1 MIDYTIKPF
10 SPESHQF
17 QVDLAIQN
25 PDPEGQLVS
34 LPAWIPGSYMIRD
47 FARNIVSLSVYCGET
62 RLDAVKLDK
71 QTWRLPA
78 CKGPIKV
85 RYQVYA
91 WDLSVRGAHL
101 DTTHGFFNGTSVF
114 LRVHGQEDQAC
125 LVDIRPPD
133 GDIYA
138 DWRLATTLTS
148 CGARHLAFGV
158 YGASSY
164 EELIDHPVEMG
175 RFTHAVFEVA
185 GVPHE
190 VVITGKHYADMERI
204 CFDLQ
209 RVCSQHVQLFGELPE
224 MERYLFLVMAVG
236 EGYGGL
242 EHRSST
248 ALICKR
254 DDLPQKRVT
263 EMSDGYR
270 QFLGLCSHEYFHLWN
285 VKRIRPLILKQA
297 DLTQEAYTSLLWFFE
312 GVTSYYDDLAL
323 VRSGCIDQRGYLE
336 LVARTV
342 SRVYRGTG
350 RLKQSVAE
358 SSFDAWSKF
367 YKQDENAPNAVV
379 SYYTK
384 GALIALVLDQII
396 RSKTDERLSLDDI
409 MRELWSRYG
418 RRDIGLD
425 EDEIERVV
433 ESFTGINLKDYFDAA
448 VRGCDDLDLAAN
460 LDQVGI
466 GFSLRPASGSSDQG
480 GIKETAGKDKESAPP
495 RLVLGVATRI
505 DGRDVVISN
514 VFDQGAAQRAGISAG
529 DVFVAMD
536 GLRVTES
543 NMDNLVAR
551 AINGTPIEVL
561 VFRRDELMRFDVTP
575 LPAVANTC
583 ELWFKDGV
591 DARALERRQRWLS
604 GTQAKA

>member
-248 ALICKR
+248 ALVCKR

-396 RSKTDERLSLDDI
+396 RSKTEERLSLDDI

-448 VRGCDDLDLAAN
+448 VRGCDDLDLAAS

>member
-1 MIDYTIKPF
+1 MIDYVIKPF

-17 QVDLAIQN
+17 QVDVTIQS
-25 PDPEGQLVS
+25 PDPEGQLVA

-47 FARNIVSLSVYCGET
+47 FARNIVSLSAYSSET
-62 RLDAVKLDK
+62 RLDVEKLDK
-71 QTWRLPA
+71 QTWRLPR
-78 CKGPIKV
+78 CEGPIRV
-85 RYQVYA
+85 NYQVYA

-148 CGARHLAFGV
+148 CGAQHLAFGL
-158 YGASSY
+158 YGASNY
-164 EELIDHPVEMG
+164 DELIDHPVEMG

-236 EGYGGL
+236 DGYGGL

-254 DDLPQKRVT
+254 DDLPQKRMT

-285 VKRIRPLILKQA
+285 VKRIRPLILKQT

-323 VRSGCIDQRGYLE
+323 VRSGCIDQRSYLE
-336 LVARTV
+336 LVAKTV
-342 SRVYRGTG
+342 SRVYRGAG
-350 RLKQSVAE
+350 RLKQSVAD
-358 SSFDAWSKF
+358 SSFDAWTKF

-384 GALIALVLDQII
+384 GALIALILDQVI
-396 RSKTDERLSLDDI
+396 RSETGERQSLDDI
-409 MRELWSRYG
+409 MRELWNRYG

-433 ESFTGINLKDYFDAA
+433 ADFTGISLKDYFDHA

-460 LDQVGI
+460 LDRLGI
-466 GFSLRPASGSSDQG
+466 GFDLRPAYGSSDQG
-480 GIKETAGKDKESAPP
+480 GIREIGKTRESDPP
-495 RLVLGVATRI
+495 RLVLGVVTRI
-505 DGRDVVISN
+505 EGRDVVIAN
-514 VFDQGAAQRAGISAG
+514 VFDRGAAQLAGISAG
-529 DVFVAMD
+529 DVLVAID

-543 NMDNLVAR
+543 NMDKLIAR
-551 AINGTPIEVL
+551 AINGAPIEIL
-561 VFRRDELMRFDVTP
+561 VFRRDELMRFAVTP

-583 ELWFKDGV
+583 ELWFKDGI
-591 DARALERRQRWLS
+591 DEQTLDRRQRWLS
-604 GTQAKA
+604 GTPAQA

>member
-17 QVDLAIQN
+17 QVDLIIQS

-34 LPAWIPGSYMIRD
+34 LPAWLPGSYMIRD
-47 FARNIVSLSVYCGET
+47 FARNIVAFSAYSNEM
-62 RLDAVKLDK
+62 RLVVEKLDK
-71 QTWRLPA
+71 QTWRLA
-78 CKGPIKV
+78 RCEGPIRV
-85 RYQVYA
+85 SYQVYA

-101 DTTHGFFNGTSVF
+101 DTTHGFFNGTSLF

-138 DWRLATTLTS
+138 DWRLATTMTS
-148 CGARHLAFGV
+148 CGAQQLAFGL
-158 YGASSY
+158 YGASNY
-164 EELIDHPVEMG
+164 DELIDHPVEMG
-175 RFTHAVFEVA
+175 RFTHAVFAVA

-190 VVITGKHYADMERI
+190 VVISGKHYADMERI
-204 CFDLQ
+204 CSDLQ
-209 RVCSQHVQLFGELPE
+209 RICGQHVQLFGELPE

-236 EGYGGL
+236 DGYGGL

-254 DDLPQKRVT
+254 DDLPQKCAT

-336 LVARTV
+336 LVARSA
-342 SRVYRGTG
+342 SRVYRGSG

-396 RSKTDERLSLDDI
+396 RSETEEKLSLDDI
-409 MRELWSRYG
+409 MRELWGRYG
-418 RRDIGLD
+418 RRDIGLE

-433 ESFTGINLKDYFDAA
+433 ERVTGIDLKDYFDHA
-448 VRGCDDLDLAAN
+448 VRGCDDLDLAAH
-460 LDQVGI
+460 LDQAGI
-466 GFSLRPASGSSDQG
+466 GFNLRPARGTSDQG
-480 GIKETAGKDKESAPP
+480 GIKEADAEDMESAPP

-505 DGRDVVISN
+505 DGNDVVISN
-514 VFDQGAAQRAGISAG
+514 VFDQGAAQLAGISAG
-529 DVFVAMD
+529 DILVAID
-536 GLRVTES
+536 GLRVTEA

-561 VFRRDELMRFDVTP
+561 VFRRDELMRFEVTP
-575 LPAVANTC
+575 LPAVANIC
-583 ELWFKDGV
+583 ELWFKDG
-591 DARALERRQRWLS
+591 AEERALKRRQRWLS
-604 GTQAKA
+604 GAPAQR